1 MVLWLVAFH
10 YLRLP
15 FRQIRTDFWQFLGH
29 NPSVQTKLAK
39 QIDGKK
45 CYYAISYCIAMSKE
59 VKYPVKHQCLR
70 ELHHE
75 ISGLARLIH
84 WQRAFKDNIYY
95 VFSFVLV
102 CEGQRQKDGGRET
115 ETEMLAE

>member
-1 MVLWLVAFH
+1 
-10 YLRLP
+10 
-15 FRQIRTDFWQFLGH
+15 
-29 NPSVQTKLAK
+29 
-39 QIDGKK
+39 
-45 CYYAISYCIAMSKE
+45 MSKE

-115 ETEMLAE
+115 ETEMFSRMTKCMQICVNEGACNFKLVVNAGTAMKSTCLWEYLTVTDLTVRTFN

>member
-1 MVLWLVAFH
+1 MEKNATMQFPIACQ
-10 YLRLP
+10 RL
-15 FRQIRTDFWQFLGH
+15 
-29 NPSVQTKLAK
+29 
-39 QIDGKK
+39 
-45 CYYAISYCIAMSKE
+45 

-84 WQRAFKDNIYY
+84 WQHAFKDNIYY

>member
-1 MVLWLVAFH
+1 M
-10 YLRLP
+10 
-15 FRQIRTDFWQFLGH
+15 
-29 NPSVQTKLAK
+29 
-39 QIDGKK
+39 GKK

-95 VFSFVLV
+95 VISFVLV